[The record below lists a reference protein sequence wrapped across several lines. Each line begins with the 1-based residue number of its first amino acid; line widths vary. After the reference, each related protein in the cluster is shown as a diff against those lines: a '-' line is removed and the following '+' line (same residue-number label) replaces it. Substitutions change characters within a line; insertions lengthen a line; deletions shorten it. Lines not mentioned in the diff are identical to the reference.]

1 MIQTKE
7 QLRQCLA
14 ADRECYRDGRRGWRW
29 MLDLLLARERTVIWR
44 YVRLM
49 RRCDYYTTN
58 RRRSP
63 WHALMYLWYQRRHN
77 RRSVELGLIVGC
89 GAFGPGLCIYHT
101 GNIVVNGYSR
111 IGKNCRLH
119 GSNCIGNSHGRTDCP
134 TIGDNVRFGVGAKA
148 FGDIY
153 IADNVTV
160 AAGAVVTR
168 SCYEK
173 GATLAGVPAR
183 IIKTQKQ
190 INVNKKK

>member
-7 QLRQCLA
+7 QLCQCLA

-89 GAFGPGLCIYHT
+89 GAFGPGLCIYT
-101 GNIVVNGYSR
+101 IPATS
-111 IGKNCRLH
+111 L
-119 GSNCIGNSHGRTDCP
+119 STD
-134 TIGDNVRFGVGAKA
+134 IQ
-148 FGDIY
+148 
-153 IADNVTV
+153 
-160 AAGAVVTR
+160 
-168 SCYEK
+168 E
-173 GATLAGVPAR
+173 LAR
-183 IIKTQKQ
+183 IAACTAATASATATGGPTAPQSATMCASASGRRLSATSTLPTTLRLPPEQWSRGPVMRKERRWLECRQG
-190 INVNKKK
+190 